1 MTAAI
6 ERPHLSVVRLLKN
19 SRAGFAVRVAA
30 LSAAEKRDYAEHFA
44 SRQQVVSTFLLRLQH
59 RSAFAFPANPAAV
72 RLRGGEY

>member
-6 ERPHLSVVRLLKN
+6 ERPHLSVVRLLKS

-30 LSAAEKRDYAEHFA
+30 LSAAEKRDYAERFA
-44 SRQQVVSTFLLRLQH
+44 SRQQVSQHFLLRRQH

>member
-1 MTAAI
+1 VTAAI

-19 SRAGFAVRVAA
+19 CAAGFAVRVAA

-44 SRQQVVSTFLLRLQH
+44 SRQQVGSTFLLRLPVLCT
-59 RSAFAFPANPAAV
+59 FAFPANPAAV